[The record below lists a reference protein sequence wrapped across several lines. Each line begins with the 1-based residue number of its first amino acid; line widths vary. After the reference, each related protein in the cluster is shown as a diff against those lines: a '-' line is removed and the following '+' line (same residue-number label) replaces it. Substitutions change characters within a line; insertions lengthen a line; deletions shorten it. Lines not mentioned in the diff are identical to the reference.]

1 MGWRWCSATARAGC
15 APSCSWRAAGVSISW
30 TPCSPSTCPSSGQW
44 TTTIRSCSGNTGKT
58 FPSSCPESCSPPRMA
73 GKLSQGGKVTSS
85 CVINCQSLV
94 SQLGMLTHAN
104 PRMLL
109 VEAGCCFK
117 GSLRFWILLGQSE
130 NSFCFPLIF
139 CGQKGLGLYFTFLLL
154 LPVHR
159 QQMKDSPLKW
169 LVKTLRFLIH
179 FFPARYVVFFS
190 NRGSQ
195 VF

>member
-15 APSCSWRAAGVSISW
+15 APSCSWRAAGDSTSW

-94 SQLGMLTHAN
+94 SQRNAN
-104 PRMLL
+104 PCQSQDASGGGRLL
-109 VEAGCCFK
+109 LQGELMV
-117 GSLRFWILLGQSE
+117 LD
-130 NSFCFPLIF
+130 
-139 CGQKGLGLYFTFLLL
+139 FTWAEWEFLLL
-154 LPVHR
+154 PSYYLWTKGPWPLFYFPSFASCAQTADEGFSPEVTFQDAQVFNTFLPCPVCC
-159 QQMKDSPLKW
+159 
-169 LVKTLRFLIH
+169 
-179 FFPARYVVFFS
+179 FFS